1 MHSEAFIAQPLSNIS
16 QMAKF
21 HFQRLMLPQPVGKRQ
36 KKNEAADINIVG
48 LTHIMR

>member
-1 MHSEAFIAQPLSNIS
+1 MQC
-16 QMAKF
+16 
-21 HFQRLMLPQPVGKRQ
+21 RLLPQRVGKGA